1 MGGLPNSAPAAVS
14 EPLSPA
20 GRRVGCRLGAALP
33 IPPEIIGR
41 LQVLEPDDLTLCF
54 QPILLLRDPGR
65 IALELLVRFRPPEL
79 AAAGTGAVV
88 QWAHDLD
95 LVHRLD
101 RLVIQSLGEVHQ
113 ARRQLG
119 ALGQRI
125 DYISVNIS
133 AGSVAT
139 PQRQDALIAQLRDQR
154 LDPQLFR
161 IELAETTAMN
171 VAPAEDQMR
180 SVSQRLK
187 EELGIRLLV
196 DDFGS
201 GLSNYRRL
209 CEAWYDTIKL
219 DLELVRGIS
228 TSLRLQTFVGSL
240 IEAVHGLGHTVVAE
254 GVEHHRDLDTLLR
267 LGVDA
272 VQGYLIAPA
281 LPWSELPPF
290 LQASL
295 WLEQGFLAAQRARI
309 EAADAQITA
318 PLRPSAHK
326 DAALGPVPLERYV
339 LENWANLRS
348 FEEVVLLYVQELRGW
363 GLDVMRMSL
372 AFLPNQEEVDC
383 TQYIW
388 YVHHPGEVESKR
400 MQRDFLLA
408 PQHLQSVLHH
418 IATVEPVYRLP
429 LVQDVPT
436 GFAFLDELCRSGGSD
451 YLGLRLSSRGV
462 STPVLSVC
470 LHGDQRFG
478 PEQIERVETLSG
490 LLSLLFH
497 AFESER
503 ASRLALLDP
512 LTQLPNR
519 RSFDSR
525 VRAEVAAAR
534 TGQSPLA
541 LLLIDVD
548 RFKLVND
555 RLGHACGDRCLSE
568 LAAVLRQQL
577 PQRDAMVARLGGE
590 ELGVVLARTNHQAAA
605 AIGERL
611 RQAVADAG
619 IHHPVPVNGRGL
631 TISLGLA
638 SWAPHSGAD
647 LDLDRLLQQADDCL
661 YAAKGQGRD
670 RIVAAA
676 LAPGDTE
683 GDRLAGLS

>member
-1 MGGLPNSAPAAVS
+1 MGALLNSAPAAVS
-14 EPLSPA
+14 DRLSSQGRGV
-20 GRRVGCRLGAALP
+20 GRRLRAVPA

-41 LQVLEPDDLTLCF
+41 LQALEAGDLSLRF

-65 IALELLVRFRPPEL
+65 IALELLVRFLPPEL
-79 AAAGTGAVV
+79 AAAGTGVVV

-95 LVHRLD
+95 PVHCLD
-101 RLVIQSLGEVHQ
+101 QLVIQRLAEVHQ
-113 ARRQLG
+113 ALRELG
-119 ALGQRI
+119 PLAQRI

-133 AGSVAT
+133 SGSVAT
-139 PQRQDALIAQLRDQR
+139 PERQEALIAMLRDQR
-154 LDPQLFR
+154 VDPDLFR
-161 IELAETTAMN
+161 LELAETTAMD
-171 VAPAEDQMR
+171 VAPGVDEMR
-180 SVSQRLK
+180 TVSQRLM

-209 CEAWYDTIKL
+209 CEAWYDAIKL

-240 IEAVHGLGHTVVAE
+240 IEAVHGLGNTVVAE
-254 GVEHHRDLDTLLR
+254 GVEQHRDLETLLR

-281 LPWSELPPF
+281 LRWSELVPF
-290 LQASL
+290 LEGSP
-295 WLEQGFLAAQRARI
+295 WLDLGFLPAQRARI
-309 EAADAQITA
+309 ARADAQLTA
-318 PLRPSAHK
+318 PLRPSPLT
-326 DAALGPVPLERYV
+326 DAAQGRVPLERYV
-339 LENWANLRS
+339 LEHWANLRS
-348 FEEVVLLYVQELRGW
+348 FEEVFLLYVQELRGW

-372 AFLPNQEEVDC
+372 AFLPNRQEVDC

-388 YVHHPGEVESKR
+388 YAHNPGEMESKR

-418 IATVEPVYRLP
+418 IATAEPVYRLP
-429 LVQDVPT
+429 LVKGAPT
-436 GFAFLDELCRSGGSD
+436 GFAFLDKLCQWGGSD

-470 LHGDQRFG
+470 LQGAQRFA
-478 PEQIERVETLSG
+478 PEQIERIETLSG

-503 ASRLALLDP
+503 ASRLALLDS

-525 VRAEVAAAR
+525 VSAEVVAAKTR
-534 TGQSPLA
+534 QLPLA

-555 RLGHACGDRCLSE
+555 RLGHATGDSCLSE
-568 LAAVLRQQL
+568 LAAVLRQQM
-577 PQRDAMVARLGGE
+577 QRRDDMVARLGGE
-590 ELGVVLARTNHQAAA
+590 EFGVVLAHTDPQTAA
-605 AIGERL
+605 AIAERL
-611 RQAVADAG
+611 RKAVADAR
-619 IHHPVPVNGRGL
+619 IQHPAPVNGIGL

-638 SWAPHSGAD
+638 SWVPQSGAS
-647 LDLDRLLQQADDCL
+647 LDLDRLLRQADDCL
-661 YAAKGQGRD
+661 YAAKGLGRN
-670 RIVAAA
+670 RVVAAVLSA
-676 LAPGDTE
+676 GQSE
-683 GDRLAGLS
+683 GGRGELD

>member
-1 MGGLPNSAPAAVS
+1 MGALPNSAPAAVS
-14 EPLSPA
+14 DPLSTQ
-20 GRRVGCRLGAALP
+20 GRRVGPRLRAGPA

-41 LQVLEPDDLTLCF
+41 L
-54 QPILLLRDPGR
+54 PILLLRDPGR
-65 IALELLVRFRPPEL
+65 IALELLVRFLPPPL
-79 AAAGTGAVV
+79 AAAGTAAVV

-95 LVHRLD
+95 QVHRLD
-101 RLVIQSLGEVHQ
+101 QLVIQRLAEVHQ
-113 ARRQLG
+113 ALRELG
-119 ALGQRI
+119 PLAQRI

-133 AGSVAT
+133 SGSVTT
-139 PQRQDALIAQLRDQR
+139 PERQEGLFAMLRDQR
-154 LDPQLFR
+154 LDPDLFR
-161 IELAETTAMN
+161 LELAETTAMD
-171 VAPAEDQMR
+171 VAPGEDEMR
-180 SVSQRLK
+180 TVSQRLM

-228 TSLRLQTFVGSL
+228 ASLRLQTFVGSL
-240 IEAVHGLGHTVVAE
+240 IEAVHGLGKTVVAE
-254 GVEHHRDLDTLLR
+254 GVEQHRDLDTLLR

-281 LPWSELPPF
+281 LRWSELVPF
-290 LQASL
+290 LEGSP
-295 WLEQGFLAAQRARI
+295 WLELGFLPAQRARI
-309 EAADAQITA
+309 ARADAQLTA
-318 PLRPSAHK
+318 PLRPSPLT
-326 DAALGPVPLERYV
+326 DAALGRVPLERYV
-339 LENWANLRS
+339 LEHWANLRS

-388 YVHHPGEVESKR
+388 YAHHPGAMESMR

-418 IATVEPVYRLP
+418 IATAEPVYRLP
-429 LVQDVPT
+429 LVKGATT
-436 GFAFLDELCRSGGSD
+436 GFTFLDELCQCGGSD

-462 STPVLSVC
+462 ATPVLSVC
-470 LHGDQRFG
+470 LQGAQRFA
-478 PEQIERVETLSG
+478 PEQIERIETLSG

-503 ASRLALLDP
+503 ASRLALLDS

-525 VRAEVAAAR
+525 VRAEVVAATTR
-534 TGQSPLA
+534 QSPLA

-555 RLGHACGDRCLSE
+555 RLGHATGDSCLSE

-577 PQRDAMVARLGGE
+577 HRRDDMVARLGGE
-590 ELGVVLARTNHQAAA
+590 EFG
-605 AIGERL
+605 
-611 RQAVADAG
+611 
-619 IHHPVPVNGRGL
+619 
-631 TISLGLA
+631 
-638 SWAPHSGAD
+638 
-647 LDLDRLLQQADDCL
+647 
-661 YAAKGQGRD
+661 
-670 RIVAAA
+670 
-676 LAPGDTE
+676 
-683 GDRLAGLS
+683 